1 MSKCGSDSRQVRDGQ
16 TNNSQVSNIE
26 SKTQLPE
33 RWLYNPRR
41 LLYITPLTV
50 ITEKNIARWN
60 ELQTREFDISYLFPE
75 KFDLD
80 IYMADA
86 AFCLFNVDKLD
97 TAKHDTIKSTEART
111 IYGKIL
117 EALRRFSDD
126 TNKKNIDMDTFYSS
140 LELLIVVIFMFYKL
154 LIRSCKIRASHIPLK
169 IPFDEKLQNKIFY
182 VESTQKGYIEDITYY
197 ATNIRIFVKSLLD
210 KLCISGAADAT
221 HRNIVMLYFMFVRS
235 EIGGAEYKSDD
246 YIKALTFTCKMF
258 HYSPRCVMM
267 LFRAY
272 MHENDID
279 SAIKMLEKYFESE
292 YNTFLADRYVKVLR
306 VYDRTK
312 IIPFL
317 TKYIGKSMYSTFRF
331 CTYMIAELYEKIN
344 ANPFGTNNFKKPEIM
359 QLAEIPHL
367 LRTLY
372 ENITKATG
380 KEHIDLL
387 PYQVEYV
394 IVLCMLFGLDG
405 IVDIKIDFDVVATAK
420 KDYDGPH
427 LNIVLA
433 LLHHRAK
440 DHEKALEYFNL
451 AAKHG
456 CNVNEYR
463 SMYDINLW

>member
-1 MSKCGSDSRQVRDGQ
+1 MSKCGSADGKQIGDNSDS
-16 TNNSQVSNIE
+16 
-26 SKTQLPE
+26 KAQLPK

-60 ELQTREFDISYLFPE
+60 ELQTRDFDISYLFPE

-97 TAKHDTIKSTEART
+97 TAKHDTVKSTEART

-117 EALRRFSDD
+117 EALRRFSND
-126 TNKKNIDMDTFYSS
+126 TNKKIISMNTFYSS

-154 LIRSCKIRASHIPLK
+154 LIRSCKIRASHIPMK
-169 IPFDEKLQNKIFY
+169 VPFDEKLQNKIFH
-182 VESTQKGYIEDITYY
+182 VESTQKGYIEDITHY
-197 ATNIRIFVKSLLD
+197 ATSLRLFVKSLLD
-210 KLCISGAADAT
+210 KLCISGAANAT

-235 EIGGAEYKSDD
+235 EIGGAEYKSND
-246 YIKALTFTCKMF
+246 YIKALTFTSSMF

-272 MHENDID
+272 MHEGDTD
-279 SAIKMLEKYFESE
+279 SAIKMLEKYFENE
-292 YNTFLADRYVKVLR
+292 YNTFLADRYIKVLR
-306 VYDRTK
+306 VYDRKK

-317 TKYIGKSMYSTFRF
+317 TKHTDKSMYSTFRF

-344 ANPFGTNNFKKPEIM
+344 ANPFGTNNFKKAEIE
-359 QLAEIPHL
+359 QLAEIPRM
-367 LRTLY
+367 LRTMY
-372 ENITKATG
+372 ENIMNAPEET
-380 KEHIDLL
+380 IDLL

-405 IVDIKIDFDVVATAK
+405 IVDIKVDFDTVAAAK
-420 KDYDGPH
+420 KDYDSPH
-427 LNIVLA
+427 FDIVLA

-440 DHEKALEYFNL
+440 DHEKALEHFNS